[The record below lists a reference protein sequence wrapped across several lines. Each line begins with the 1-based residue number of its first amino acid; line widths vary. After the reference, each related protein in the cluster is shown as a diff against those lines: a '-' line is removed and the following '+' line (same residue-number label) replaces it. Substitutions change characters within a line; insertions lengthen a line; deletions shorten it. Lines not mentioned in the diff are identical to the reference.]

1 MTNRQRI
8 IQLNIECVSSNKN
21 KFESIYDFKF
31 RDQDLTKCRFVNT
44 IRIVTER
51 DLDIIEF
58 GNVLAN
64 LKQLNAIEKHF
75 QFSPYFPGEEL
86 FTIHR

>member
-1 MTNRQRI
+1 MTNRQKI
-8 IQLNIECVSSNKN
+8 LQLNIECVNSNKN

-31 RDQDLTKCRFVNT
+31 RNQDLTNCRFVNT
-44 IRIVTER
+44 IRIFSEE

-64 LKQLNAIEKHF
+64 LKQLNVIEKHF
-75 QFSPYFPGEEL
+75 QFSPYFAGENL
-86 FTIHR
+86 FTIHM

>member
-8 IQLNIECVSSNKN
+8 IKLNIECIMSNKN

-31 RDQDLTKCRFVNT
+31 RDQDLKNCRFVNT
-44 IRIVTER
+44 IRIITEK
-51 DLDIIEF
+51 DLDIIQF

-64 LKQLNAIEKHF
+64 LQQLNALEKHF

-86 FTIHR
+86 FTIHN

>member
-1 MTNRQRI
+1 MSTVI
-8 IQLNIECVSSNKN
+8 TGL
-21 KFESIYDFKF
+21 D
-31 RDQDLTKCRFVNT
+31 
-44 IRIVTER
+44 RIVTEK

-64 LKQLNAIEKHF
+64 LNQLNAIEKHF

-86 FTIHR
+86 FTIHK

>member
-8 IQLNIECVSSNKN
+8 IKLNVECIMSNKN
-21 KFESIYDFKF
+21 QFESIYDFKF
-31 RDQDLTKCRFVNT
+31 RDQDLTKCRFFNI

-64 LKQLNAIEKHF
+64 LNQLNAIEKHF
-75 QFSPYFPGEEL
+75 QFSPCFPGEEL
-86 FTIHR
+86 FTIHK